1 MCHTRLRNA
10 DLGESV
16 HSIGPKK
23 MADSFDD
30 MIISVWRQTLIENE
44 KIVELADKRYF
55 VKRTSRHRFRQ
66 VDFTFEG
73 QEFRGLEPNPGGF
86 IRP

>member
-30 MIISVWRQTLIENE
+30 MIISVWRQALIERRLSNWRANAFE
-44 KIVELADKRYF
+44 QRGTALAKALTDYVRDARSHVLKYQGCVR
-55 VKRTSRHRFRQ
+55 
-66 VDFTFEG
+66 
-73 QEFRGLEPNPGGF
+73 
-86 IRP
+86 